1 MLKTIGTAAAK
12 HKWWFFG
19 GWIALIVG
27 LIVAS
32 SALPGETQ
40 NNFSIPGTESQQAE
54 DLLTEDFPRFVN
66 ASVKV
71 VYQATDGSELTS
83 SSNTSA
89 IESAVD
95 NLSKIEGVS
104 SASDPTKTP
113 NDLIALSSDKTI
125 GFTTVTFDT
134 TLADVSNDAFDEIE
148 QAAQPA
154 VTAGL
159 NVQYSGPL
167 IDIQDPVPP
176 GISEYADEIGL
187 GLAAIILLLSF
198 GSVVAMGLPLGTALF
213 ALVVS
218 ATSLAILEHFFTI
231 GGINVTFGTMI
242 GLGVGVDYSLLILNR
257 YLQDRASGDDV
268 VTATGAAVNTAGR
281 AVLFAGVTIS
291 IAVIALTVF
300 GVPYLSTLGLTSAM
314 FVMFTVLAALTLLP
328 AFIGMAGRH
337 IESIRLPFIKKRS
350 EVDPADPTAFWARW
364 SRTSVHARGLL
375 VPLGVVVLGAIALP
389 ALSADLGFIDDGDD
403 PEGTTERE
411 AYDLIAEGFGPGAN
425 GPLLVAIDL
434 SPGATTGGST
444 STSTTVETSESTT
457 TIAATTTTAP
467 TTATTDA
474 TGTTDSTDTTGTTV
488 AGGSSSNPLAGET
501 VSEIES
507 QLSSLDL
514 NRATIEALAE
524 LVVAINRT
532 DGVASALGPIP
543 NDGATAAVIEVTPT
557 GAPSSSV
564 TQDLTRTLRQ
574 QVIPNTLDGSSVNPD
589 EVFVGG
595 ETAVLIDLTDRI
607 SSRLILFIGVVLL
620 AAFVL
625 LMTVFRSVL
634 VPLKAV
640 LLNVLMF
647 LAAYG
652 IMVAVFQWGWGN
664 GIVGVPETVVIE
676 SFVPVIVFAVLF
688 GLSTDY
694 EVFLLS
700 RIREEYD
707 RTGDAEQSVVVGTTT
722 TARVIAS
729 AALIMT
735 AVFLSFVTNPAV
747 VVKMIGLP
755 LGLGILLDAFIVR
768 LTIVPGLM
776 RFLGGAAWWMPGWLD
791 KILPTIH
798 IDDAGSSQD
807 STPVES
813 AAGTPAADG
822 V

>member
-1 MLKTIGTAAAK
+1 M
-12 HKWWFFG
+12 
-19 GWIALIVG
+19 
-27 LIVAS
+27 
-32 SALPGETQ
+32 
-40 NNFSIPGTESQQAE
+40 
-54 DLLTEDFPRFVN
+54 
-66 ASVKV
+66 
-71 VYQATDGSELTS
+71 
-83 SSNTSA
+83 
-89 IESAVD
+89 
-95 NLSKIEGVS
+95 
-104 SASDPTKTP
+104 
-113 NDLIALSSDKTI
+113 
-125 GFTTVTFDT
+125 
-134 TLADVSNDAFDEIE
+134 
-148 QAAQPA
+148 
-154 VTAGL
+154 
-159 NVQYSGPL
+159 
-167 IDIQDPVPP
+167 PP

-213 ALVVS
+213 ALIVS
-218 ATSLAILEHFFTI
+218 ATSLAILEHFVTI

-257 YLQDRASGDDV
+257 YLQDRAAGDDV

-364 SRTSVHARGLL
+364 SRLSVHARGLL
-375 VPLGVVVLGAIALP
+375 VPLGVVVLGVIALP

-434 SPGATTGGST
+434 SPGSSGST
-444 STSTTVETSESTT
+444 STSTTVTTSGSTT
-457 TIAATTTTAP
+457 STTSTSTTTTTAP
-467 TTATTDA
+467 STTTNTTDA
-474 TGTTDSTDTTGTTV
+474 TGTTDTTDATGATDTTDATGTTV
-488 AGGSSSNPLAGET
+488 AGDSSSNPLAGET

-507 QLSSLDL
+507 RLESLNLGLD
-514 NRATIEALAE
+514 RAQIEALAE

-543 NDGATAAVIEVTPT
+543 NQGGTAAVIEVTPT

-564 TQDLTRTLRQ
+564 TQDLTRTLRED
-574 QVIPNTLDGSSVNPD
+574 VIPNTLTGTSVNPD

-607 SSRLILFIGVVLL
+607 SSRLVLFIGVVLL

-776 RFLGGAAWWMPGWLD
+776 RFLGGAAWWMPRWLD

-798 IDDAGSSQD
+798 IDDAGSSD
-807 STPVES
+807 TSPAEPTPVS
-813 AAGTPAADG
+813 PAPDG
-822 V
+822 A

>member
-1 MLKTIGTAAAK
+1 MLKTIGTAAAR

-27 LIVAS
+27 LFVAS

-40 NNFSIPGTESQQAE
+40 NNFSIPGTESQEAQ
-54 DLLTEDFPRFVN
+54 DLLTDEFPQFVN

-71 VYQATDGSELTS
+71 VYQTTDGSELTS
-83 SSNTSA
+83 SSNSSA

-95 NLSKIEGVS
+95 ALEQVEGVS
-104 SASDPTKTP
+104 TVSDPTQSP
-113 NDLIALSSDKTI
+113 QDLIALSSDKTI
-125 GFTTVTFDT
+125 GFSTVTFDT
-134 TLADVSNDAFDEIE
+134 VLADVSGDAFDNIE
-148 QAAQPA
+148 AAAQPA

-213 ALVVS
+213 ALIVS
-218 ATSLAILEHFFTI
+218 ATTLAILEYFVTI

-257 YLQDRASGDDV
+257 YLQDRARGDDV

-291 IAVIALTVF
+291 IAVVALTVF

-328 AFIGMAGRH
+328 AFIGMAGTH

-350 EVDPADPTAFWARW
+350 EVEPGDPTAFWSRW
-364 SRTSVHARGLL
+364 SRFSVHARVAL
-375 VPLGVVVLGAIALP
+375 VPLGVVVLGAIAIP
-389 ALSADLGFIDDGDD
+389 ATSADLGFIDDGDD
-403 PEGTTERE
+403 PEETTERQ

-434 SPGATTGGST
+434 GANAAGSDGST
-444 STSTTVETSESTT
+444 TS
-457 TIAATTTTAP
+457 TTTTASTTTTTP
-467 TTATTDA
+467 TTASTDA
-474 TGTTDSTDTTGTTV
+474 TGTTV
-488 AGGSSSNPLAGET
+488 ADEPLVDE
-501 VSEIES
+501 SLSDIES
-507 QLSSLDL
+507 QLESLDL
-514 NRATIEALAE
+514 ATVEALAE
-524 LVVAINRT
+524 LVLAIDRT
-532 DGVASALGPIP
+532 DGVARALGPLP
-543 NDGATAAVIEVTPT
+543 NQQRSAAVIEVTPT

-564 TQDLTRTLRQ
+564 TQDLTRTLRE
-574 QVIPNTLDGSSVNPD
+574 QVIPDTLNGTALNPD
-589 EVFVGG
+589 VVFVGG

-607 SSRLILFIGVVLL
+607 SQRLILFIGVVLV

-625 LMTVFRSVL
+625 LMTVFRSIL

-664 GIVGVPETVVIE
+664 GLVGVPETVVIE

-707 RTGDAEQSVVVGTTT
+707 RTDDPQAAVVTGAST

-735 AVFLSFVTNPAV
+735 AVFLSFVTNPSV

-776 RFLGGAAWWMPGWLD
+776 RFMGHAAWWMPGWLD
-791 KILPTIH
+791 RILPTIH
-798 IDDAGSSQD
+798 IDDAGEAPASPAHYE
-807 STPVES
+807 STGS
-813 AAGTPAADG
+813 APSG
-822 V
+822 